1 MQRVKSVVV
10 LHPPL
15 PPESLGAMAPTPS
28 NEAEGLNVPTP
39 AALSGNPVLWK
50 PASPG
55 CWPAMHVS
63 PGPLAQ
69 PCKAIASPQRNQFGV
84 ESEGTAQGLLKPLFV
99 PICKPGLP
107 KHIGGIMRNNGI
119 KIMSRK

>member
-1 MQRVKSVVV
+1 MV
-10 LHPPL
+10 L
-15 PPESLGAMAPTPS
+15 APS
-28 NEAEGLNVPTP
+28 HAAEGLSVPTS
-39 AALSGNPVLWK
+39 AALSGHPALQK

-63 PGPLAQ
+63 PGPPAQ
-69 PCKAIASPQRNQFGV
+69 PCKGLASPQRNQFGV
-84 ESEGTAQGLLKPLFV
+84 ESEGTAQGLSKPLFV
-99 PICKPGLP
+99 PICEPRLP